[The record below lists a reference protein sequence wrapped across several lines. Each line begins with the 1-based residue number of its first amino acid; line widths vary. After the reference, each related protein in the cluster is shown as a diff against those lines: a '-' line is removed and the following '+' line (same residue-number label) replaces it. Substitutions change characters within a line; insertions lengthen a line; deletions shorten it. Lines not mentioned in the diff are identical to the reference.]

1 MGKRVLTNHGPYC
14 QEFESCLSKSLSAKN
29 LSVVNNA
36 TTGLMLALKAL
47 AKGSEIITTP
57 FTFAATASSIKWLGL
72 KPVFVDIE
80 PKFGNIDPNLVANA
94 ITSNTGAIL
103 ASHNFGFPADIEKLN
118 KISKKF
124 QIPLIFDAAPAMGVR
139 LNGKS
144 LTNFG
149 DASVLSFHATKVFT
163 TIEGGA
169 VISRSKDIK
178 NEIDLLRNFGI
189 SDYEIKRIGINAK
202 LNEIQSAIGL
212 LNLKELDKNILRRKS
227 LFYLYKEKLNPLPKV
242 RILNPNK
249 NTEYNFAYCI
259 VVFDNEKNC
268 ISIFEKLKKIGI
280 FCRRYWNPVLTSSLP
295 YLDDK
300 TNFPISE
307 KFSKISLALP
317 MGSDVS
323 VKLFEKIVKS
333 FFSLKGPAL

>member
-1 MGKRVLTNHGPYC
+1 MFENIWENQVLTNHGPYC
-14 QEFESCLSKSLSAKN
+14 QEFESCLSKFLSAKN
-29 LSVVNNA
+29 LSVVNNG

-47 AKGSEIITTP
+47 SKGCEVITTP

-103 ASHNFGFPADIEKLN
+103 ASHNFGFPADIEKLTE
-118 KISKKF
+118 ISQKF
-124 QIPLIFDAAPAMGVR
+124 QIPLIFDAAPAMGVS

-144 LTNFG
+144 ITSFG
-149 DASVLSFHATKVFT
+149 DASILSFHATKVFT

-189 SDYEIKRIGINAK
+189 SDYEIKRTGINAK

-212 LNLKELDKNILRRKS
+212 LNLKELDQNILRRKS
-227 LFYLYKEKLNPLPKV
+227 LFYLYKENLDSLPKV
-242 RILNPNK
+242 RLLNPNK

-259 VVFDNEKNC
+259 VAFDNEKNC
-268 ISIFEKLKKIGI
+268 LSVFEKLKEIGI

-300 TNFPISE
+300 SNFPISQ
-307 KFSKISLALP
+307 KLSKISLALP
-317 MGSDVS
+317 MGSDSNKNIVS
-323 VKLFEKIVKS
+323 LIS
-333 FFSLKGPAL
+333 RTISSL